1 MEARNNGFRF
11 KDYKKWENVDKKNLN
26 YDYAN
31 DGLLQ
36 HIMSPIIVQTSNPV
50 LKYILNYL
58 ENSLIFLLQYT
69 DILKNFKNPHWKNR

>member
-31 DGLLQ
+31 DGLLP
-36 HIMSPIIVQTSNPV
+36 HIMSPIIVQTTNPV